1 MRFRL
6 ILVFMFVSLV
16 PLVAEHS
23 FEITFPENED
33 AIVAYEDLAK
43 TNLTFTGTISGD
55 GSSIRV
61 LWAAG
66 DASVISTYL
75 DKGRKAIPG
84 KRIDDYVL
92 GKFKAGDTDFIYRV
106 AESLSNLAFGSNF
119 YRFIATFSD
128 GTKITRD
135 LVIYVIHG
143 HYGEK
148 AKPVIYLYPQNKTR
162 LRVVVRPRLGLSV
175 SDPPMGDAWD
185 VVADPDGRIVDS
197 RTGSAWPYLF
207 WESPDEKIP
216 IDITSGFV
224 VSRADLLAFLDEKLS
239 FLGLSKK
246 EISDFSAYWLP
257 QLSEKPW
264 VFLTFYDRERIDREA
279 PLEIIPKPD
288 SVIRV
293 YFDHLLLDAPIK
305 TSPQELVPG
314 MRKGFCAVEW
324 GGRRY

>member
-1 MRFRL
+1 MRFRP
-6 ILVFMFVSLV
+6 ILVFMLVSLA

-33 AIVAYEDLAK
+33 AIVAYEDLSK

-66 DASVISTYL
+66 DASVISAYL
-75 DKGRKAIPG
+75 DKGSKAVSG

-92 GKFKAGDTDFIYRV
+92 GKYKAGDTDFIYRV
-106 AESLSNLAFGSNF
+106 AENLSNLSFGSNF
-119 YRFIATFSD
+119 YRFIATFAD

-148 AKPVIYLYPQNKTR
+148 AKPVIYLYPEKKTR
-162 LRVVVRPRLGLSV
+162 LRVDVRPRLGLSV

-197 RTGSAWPYLF
+197 RTGTAWPYLF
-207 WESPDEKIP
+207 WESPDEKTP
-216 IDITSGFV
+216 IDTSKGFV
-224 VSRADLLAFLDEKLS
+224 VARADLPAFLEEKLS
-239 FLGLSKK
+239 FLGLNKK
-246 EISDFSAYWLP
+246 ETVDFTAYWLP
-257 QLSEKPW
+257 LLSEKPW
-264 VFLTFYDRERIDREA
+264 VFLTFYDRGRIDREA
-279 PLEIIPKPD
+279 PLDITPKPD

-293 YFDHLLLDAPIK
+293 YFDHLLLDAPIR
-305 TSPQELVPG
+305 TSPQELSPG
-314 MRKGFCAVEW
+314 VRKGFCAVEW
-324 GGRRY
+324 GGRR